1 MSIEA
6 FHAEICL
13 SEARHALN
21 CDAYSPEYKVK
32 LIKQERFD
40 YIDAFMGQEPGDEE
54 VIIQFDEML
63 KQLQEIKKS

>member
-21 CDAYSPEYKVK
+21 CAAYSPEYKIK
-32 LIKQERFD
+32 LIKQERLD
-40 YIDAFMGQEPGDEE
+40 YIDAFMGQEAVDKE

-63 KQLQEIKKS
+63 KQLPEIKKS